1 MGPFAGP
8 FLFSWRRPRVAEVD
22 RHVIL
27 VDVGY
32 LLAEGGK
39 AYCGD
44 YRRSQVRCDYRE
56 VSVAL
61 EDLCR
66 THSGLALLRSY
77 WYDGATDYVPTS
89 DHLAIAEL
97 PRVKLRLGRLVTRRR
112 GVVQKGVDSL
122 IVHDMITLSHERAIA
137 AIYVLAGDEDLREG
151 VAAAQRLGVQV
162 VVLGIPAQN
171 PNQALPLIREADE
184 HVLLEPQVL
193 RQHFNR
199 AGYQPGVEAP
209 LAAEAEDDPEA
220 AIGKFGEEFAGDW
233 LAGVDLPQ
241 VGELLVHEPRIP
253 QELDVQMI
261 VAAEEAL
268 GRSLRGEQELRH
280 ALRAAFWNQIRRKAP
295 GGAVAVDDA

>member
-1 MGPFAGP
+1 
-8 FLFSWRRPRVAEVD
+8 VD

-39 AYCGD
+39 AYCGEH
-44 YRRSQVRCDYRE
+44 RRSQVRCDYGG
-56 VSVAL
+56 VSEAL
-61 EDLCR
+61 ESLCR
-66 THSGLALLRSY
+66 TQSELPLLRSY

-97 PRVKLRLGRLVTRRR
+97 SRVKLRLGRLVTRRR

-122 IVHDMITLSHERAIA
+122 IVHDMITLSHERAVA

-162 VVLGIPAQN
+162 VVLGIPARS

-184 HVLLEPQVL
+184 HILLEPQVL
-193 RQHFNR
+193 RQFFNR
-199 AGYQPGVEAP
+199 AGYQPGAEAP
-209 LAAEAEDDPEA
+209 LAAEAEEDPLA
-220 AIGKFGEEFAGDW
+220 AIGRFGEEFAREW

-241 VGELLVHEPRIP
+241 AGELLAHEPRIP

-261 VAAEEAL
+261 IGAEEAL

-280 ALRAAFWNQIRRKAP
+280 ALRAAFWSEIRRSAAGDRP
-295 GGAVAVDDA
+295 GPGDEVV